1 MPLGGIANRVTVV
14 CNETGKYL
22 IYKSDEHGFH
32 NPSGRWPTGRV
43 DVLAV
48 GNSVTFGA
56 CVSSEK
62 NFVAV
67 IRQHYA
73 TTLNLGM
80 PGEGPLHMLAVLKEY
95 AMFLRPK
102 VVLWFYS
109 EASTF
114 TELQHE
120 RRSRILLNYLTD
132 NFSQALIGRQVD
144 LDQAMMADLARQSAL
159 TANRQ
164 AKTQEKKNNF
174 IDKLPAFIR
183 LSAVR
188 EELGFIYGKTT
199 ESREHLS
206 AGQAADL
213 AMDVRL
219 LRDVLSKASTRVSEW
234 GGRLYFVYLPSWK
247 QYAGSPDVGVKA
259 RAQVLGL
266 VENLAIPIID
276 TYSAFHAHLDPLSLF
291 PFRGPGRYN
300 EDGHRLVG
308 ETVLKSLPSST

>member
-1 MPLGGIANRVTVV
+1 
-14 CNETGKYL
+14 
-22 IYKSDEHGFH
+22 
-32 NPSGRWPTGRV
+32 
-43 DVLAV
+43 
-48 GNSVTFGA
+48 
-56 CVSSEK
+56 VSSEK

-80 PGEGPLHMLAVLKEY
+80 PGEGPLHMLAVLREY

-114 TELQHE
+114 TELRYE
-120 RRSRILLNYLTD
+120 RESGILLDYLTD
-132 NFSQALIGRQVD
+132 DFTQALVGRQVD
-144 LDQAMMADLARQSAL
+144 LDQAMMAELTRQGGL
-159 TANRQ
+159 TATRQ
-164 AKTQEKKNNF
+164 AKTRDKKNKV

-188 EELGFIYGKTT
+188 EELGLIYGKTA

-206 AGQAADL
+206 GGQAADL
-213 AMDVRL
+213 AMDVKL
-219 LRDVLSKASTRVSEW
+219 LRDVLSKASSRVSEW
-234 GGRLYFVYLPSWK
+234 GGKLYFVYLPGWK

-259 RAQVLGL
+259 RAEVLGL

-276 TYSAFHAHLDPLSLF
+276 TYSAFQAHPDPVSLF

-308 ETVLKSLPSST
+308 ETVLKSLASST